1 MPTDKLEQIIQLP
14 TYVLDHHRDRAN
26 ILDLIFTSNSQKY
39 SSTILPP
46 FGSSD
51 HNLISVS
58 CTFAKLPL
66 LPPTR
71 HHLWYFDDTQCFKS
85 ISALLALVQS

>member
-14 TYVLDHHRDRAN
+14 IYVPDHHCDRAN
-26 ILDLIFTSNSQKY
+26 ILDLIFTFNSQKY

-51 HNLISVS
+51 HSLISVS
-58 CTFAKLPL
+58 CTFAKL

-71 HHLWYFDDTQCFKS
+71 RCLWYFDDTQCFKLS
-85 ISALLALVQS
+85 SGILASLQS